1 MVLLVINQLAAN
13 QAASDDQ
20 LMEDVVN
27 RKADALESIYQRYGS
42 LLRTVI
48 LGVIRDESDVEDV
61 LHDVLLQVWEQS
73 GRYNP
78 NEKGLRG
85 LLVTLAR
92 RRSLDRLR
100 RRAAYRRATESLKS
114 DTGNPL
120 TVEIAPNTNQVD
132 VNDLSK
138 LLSRAIQVLPEAQ
151 KEVIDL
157 AFFKG
162 MSQREIASNRQISLG
177 TVKTRLH
184 LAQRKL
190 HNYLVPM
197 QSKI

>member
-1 MVLLVINQLAAN
+1 MVLLVINQLAAS

-120 TVEIAPNTNQVD
+120 TFEIAPNTNQVE